1 MTRRLAALAIVV
13 VAAVP
18 ATALAQHTAVV
29 LDFEGRNGSA
39 ARRIVVGALEGQVEV
54 IELSRAEQSARSQGV
69 DLDSPA
75 GLSQVAASEGVSMWI
90 RGNVAGRRRR
100 ARTTVII
107 LNADGEE
114 IARGDAGEPRG
125 ARGRTEITE
134 ATTSALATAIQ
145 ALDAAA
151 AERRA
156 AEAAANRD
164 ELSNVDEELV
174 EDEDED
180 EDEDEASAPGAF
192 PLLEAMAGFG
202 GRVRSTSIN
211 LMTSGRTATYDATF
225 PELVLHVASHPL
237 ARSGGALAGL
247 FASFDIAFA
256 LALSSQ
262 DESMPP
268 QEIPTSAIRL
278 EGGVGYMAGPFGILT
293 IGPFVGFGYDS
304 FSLDPNNVMASA
316 DYTYLRPALI
326 ADLAIADDLLHLRAD
341 LGFRFAF
348 GTGELAPFFGT
359 SASAW
364 AFDIGAALHGNLDMG
379 LTYMGR
385 LEIKRYGLSF
395 EGTGTPAANTALDGG
410 DLGVT
415 FTAYVGYRLR

>member
-1 MTRRLAALAIVV
+1 MTRSAFFLAIVV

-18 ATALAQHTAVV
+18 ATALGQHTAVV
-29 LDFEGRNGSA
+29 LDFEGRNAAA
-39 ARRIVVGALEGQVEV
+39 ARRIVVDALGGQVEV
-54 IELSRAEQSARSQGV
+54 IELRRAEEAARSQGV
-69 DLDSPA
+69 DLDSPG

-90 RGNVAGRRRR
+90 RGSVTGRRRR

-107 LNADGEE
+107 LNSDGEE

-125 ARGRTEITE
+125 ARGRNEITE
-134 ATTSALATAIQ
+134 ATTTALATAIQ

-151 AERRA
+151 AEARA

-164 ELSNVDEELV
+164 ELSNIDEELV

-180 EDEDEASAPGAF
+180 EDEASEPGVF

-211 LMTSGRTATYDATF
+211 LMTAGRTATYDATF
-225 PELVLHVASHPL
+225 PEIVLHVASHPL
-237 ARSGGALAGL
+237 ARSGNALAGL

-256 LALSSQ
+256 IALSSQ
-262 DESMPP
+262 DEMG

-278 EGGVGYMAGPFGILT
+278 EGGVGYIAGPFGIFS
-293 IGPFVGFGYDS
+293 IGPFVGIGYDS

-326 ADLAIADDLLHLRAD
+326 ADLAIADELLHLRAD
-341 LGFRFAF
+341 LGLRFAF